1 MLLVK
6 LLFAV
11 IEPVLTPPPSPPVLL
26 WQHIGLILL
35 ERHVNKNKTKQHSM
49 NYTDANVHIKTLAPP
64 ATEKQEE

>member
-11 IEPVLTPPPSPPVLL
+11 IEPVLTPPSPPVLL

-35 ERHVNKNKTKQHSM
+35 ERHVNKKNKTTFHEL
-49 NYTDANVHIKTLAPP
+49 HGC
-64 ATEKQEE
+64 

>member
-11 IEPVLTPPPSPPVLL
+11 IEPVLTPSPLPARFT
-26 WQHIGLILL
+26 HIGLILL